1 MDFPKWGRMIEM
13 PKLIVGL
20 LSGIVLLLAVPGMAQ
35 AQHAGA
41 RMHLGQPDY
50 ERTVTGSE
58 QAVLAHTKST
68 NKHTVCASR
77 HNTDHA
83 IIHYD
88 GNELTLDP
96 GHCVLVEA
104 SYITAQS
111 SEGVRAAVFGWH
123 HNPAHQHNK

>member
-1 MDFPKWGRMIEM
+1 M
-13 PKLIVGL
+13 PKIMVGL
-20 LSGIVLLLAVPGMAQ
+20 LSGMVLFLAVPGMAQ

-58 QAVLAHTKST
+58 QAVLAHTKSP

-77 HNTDHA
+77 HNTNHA

-88 GNELTLDP
+88 NNELTLDP

-104 SYITAQS
+104 SYLTANPS
-111 SEGVRAAVFGWH
+111 GTERTSVFGWH
-123 HNPAHQHNK
+123 HNPAHQHSR

>member
-1 MDFPKWGRMIEM
+1 M
-13 PKLIVGL
+13 PKIIVGL
-20 LSGIVLLLAVPGMAQ
+20 LSGMVLFLAVPAMAHDGD
-35 AQHAGA
+35 HAGA
-41 RMHLGQPDY
+41 RMNLGQPDY

-58 QAVLAHTKST
+58 QAVLAHTKSP

-88 GNELTLDP
+88 NNELTLDP

-104 SYITAQS
+104 SYLTANPS
-111 SEGVRAAVFGWH
+111 GTERTSVFGWH
-123 HNPAHQHNK
+123 HIHHEHAK